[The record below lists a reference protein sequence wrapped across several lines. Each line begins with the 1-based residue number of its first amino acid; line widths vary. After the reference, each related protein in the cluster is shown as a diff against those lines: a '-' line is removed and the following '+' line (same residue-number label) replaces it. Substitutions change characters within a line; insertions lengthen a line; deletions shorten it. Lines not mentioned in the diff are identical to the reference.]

1 MADPIRRLV
10 QELARLPGIGEKT
23 ATRLA
28 FHLVRSNRQQVRD
41 LVAALLDVTDKIR
54 LCSVCMNMTEVD
66 PCSMCTDAQRDGET
80 ICVVATPSDLLAI
93 DRGGHF
99 RGRYHV
105 LHGLLSPLEGIGPDD
120 IRLAELVR
128 RLGSSAQADSPEAS
142 PSPREGA
149 RPGAAGPGGAREQV
163 PDRSD
168 RSAPSGSVREVIIA
182 TSPSV
187 DGEAT
192 AMYIARMLKP
202 LGIRV
207 SRIAT
212 GLPVGGELE
221 YSDQATIAR
230 ALAGRATM

>member
-1 MADPIRRLV
+1 MAGDPIRRLV
-10 QELARLPGIGEKT
+10 QELSRLPGIGEKT

-28 FHLVRSNRQQVRD
+28 FHLVRGNRQQVLD
-41 LVAALLDVTDKIR
+41 LAQALVDVTDKIR
-54 LCSVCMNMTEVD
+54 LCSVCMNMTERD
-66 PCSMCTDAQRDGET
+66 PCALCSDERRDRDT
-80 ICVVATPSDLLAI
+80 ICVVASPSDLIAI

-120 IRLAELVR
+120 LRIAELVR
-128 RLGSSAQADSPEAS
+128 RLGSDE
-142 PSPREGA
+142 
-149 RPGAAGPGGAREQV
+149 
-163 PDRSD
+163 
-168 RSAPSGSVREVIIA
+168 VREVIIA

-192 AMYIARMLKP
+192 AMYVARVVKP
-202 LGIRV
+202 LGVRV

-230 ALAGRATM
+230 ALAARAPL

>member
-1 MADPIRRLV
+1 MADPIRRLI

-28 FHLVRSNRQQVRD
+28 FHLIRSSHQQIHD
-41 LVAALLDVTDKIR
+41 LAQALLDATEKIR

-66 PCSMCTDAQRDGET
+66 PCALCTDPRRDGDT
-80 ICVVATPSDLLAI
+80 ICVVATPSDLIAI

-128 RLGSSAQADSPEAS
+128 RLAASSGSGSGS
-142 PSPREGA
+142 
-149 RPGAAGPGGAREQV
+149 GPGSAGA
-163 PDRSD
+163 D
-168 RSAPSGSVREVIIA
+168 GGVREVIVA

-192 AMYIARMLKP
+192 AMFIARTLKP
-202 LGIRV
+202 LGVQV

>member
-1 MADPIRRLV
+1 
-10 QELARLPGIGEKT
+10 LPGIGEKT

-28 FHLVRSNRQQVRD
+28 FHLVRGNRQQVHD
-41 LVAALLDVTDKIR
+41 LAQALIDVTDKIR
-54 LCSVCMNMTEVD
+54 LCSVCMNMTEHD
-66 PCSMCTDAQRDGET
+66 PCGLCSDPRREPDM
-80 ICVVATPSDLLAI
+80 ICVVASPSDLIAI

-120 IRLAELVR
+120 IRIAELVR
-128 RLGSSAQADSPEAS
+128 RLGGDP
-142 PSPREGA
+142 P
-149 RPGAAGPGGAREQV
+149 
-163 PDRSD
+163 
-168 RSAPSGSVREVIIA
+168 VREVIIA
-182 TSPSV
+182 TSPNV

-192 AMYIARMLKP
+192 AMYIARVIKP
-202 LGIRV
+202 LGVKV

-230 ALAGRATM
+230 AIAGRATL

>member
-28 FHLVRSNRQQVRD
+28 FHLIRSNRQQASD
-41 LVAALLDVTDKIR
+41 LAQALLDATDRIR
-54 LCSVCMNMTEVD
+54 LCSVCMNMTDVD
-66 PCSMCTDAQRDGET
+66 PCAMCTDPRRDAET
-80 ICVVATPSDLLAI
+80 ICVVATPSDLIAI

-105 LHGLLSPLEGIGPDD
+105 LHGLLSPLEGVGPDD

-128 RLGSSAQADSPEAS
+128 RLGGSAE
-142 PSPREGA
+142 
-149 RPGAAGPGGAREQV
+149 PGT
-163 PDRSD
+163 
-168 RSAPSGSVREVIIA
+168 VREVIIA

-192 AMYIARMLKP
+192 AMYIARTIKP
-202 LGIRV
+202 LGIQV

>member
-28 FHLVRSNRQQVRD
+28 FHLIRSNRQQIRD
-41 LVAALLDVTDKIR
+41 LAQALLDATDKIR
-54 LCSVCMNMTEVD
+54 LCSVCMNMTEDD
-66 PCSMCTDAQRDGET
+66 PCAMCTDPRRDAET
-80 ICVVATPSDLLAI
+80 LCVVATPSDLVAI

-128 RLGSSAQADSPEAS
+128 RLG
-142 PSPREGA
+142 
-149 RPGAAGPGGAREQV
+149 GAAE
-163 PDRSD
+163 
-168 RSAPSGSVREVIIA
+168 SATVREVIIA

-192 AMYIARMLKP
+192 AMYIARLIKP
-202 LGIRV
+202 LGIQV

-230 ALAGRATM
+230 ALDGRATM

>member
-1 MADPIRRLV
+1 MAADPIRRLV

-28 FHLVRSNRQQVRD
+28 FHLVRGNRQQVLD
-41 LVAALLDVTDKIR
+41 LAQALVDITDKIR
-54 LCSVCMNMTEVD
+54 LCSVCMNMTEQD
-66 PCSMCTDAQRDGET
+66 PCAMCADPRREPDT
-80 ICVVATPSDLLAI
+80 ICVVASPSDLIAI
-93 DRGGHF
+93 DRGGHY

-120 IRLAELVR
+120 LRLAELVR
-128 RLGSSAQADSPEAS
+128 RLGGDP
-142 PSPREGA
+142 P
-149 RPGAAGPGGAREQV
+149 V
-163 PDRSD
+163 H
-168 RSAPSGSVREVIIA
+168 EVIIA

-192 AMYIARMLKP
+192 AMYIARMIKP
-202 LGIRV
+202 LGIKV

>member
-28 FHLVRSNRQQVRD
+28 FHLIRGNRQQIQD
-41 LVAALLDVTDKIR
+41 LAQALLDVTDKIR
-54 LCSVCMNMTEVD
+54 LCSVCMNMTEGDPCPMCVD
-66 PCSMCTDAQRDGET
+66 PRRDPET
-80 ICVVATPSDLLAI
+80 ICVVASPSDLIAI

-120 IRLAELVR
+120 IRIAELVR
-128 RLGSSAQADSPEAS
+128 RLD
-142 PSPREGA
+142 
-149 RPGAAGPGGAREQV
+149 
-163 PDRSD
+163 
-168 RSAPSGSVREVIIA
+168 GSVHEVIIA

-192 AMYIARMLKP
+192 AMYIARVVKP
-202 LGIRV
+202 LGVKV

-230 ALAGRATM
+230 ALAGRSTL

>member
-28 FHLVRSNRQQVRD
+28 FHLIRGNRQQVAD
-41 LVAALLDVTDKIR
+41 LAQALLDVTDKIR

-66 PCSMCTDAQRDGET
+66 PCVLCTDARREPET
-80 ICVVATPSDLLAI
+80 ICVVASPSDLIAI

-105 LHGLLSPLEGIGPDD
+105 LHGMLSPLEGIGPDD
-120 IRLAELVR
+120 IRVAELVR
-128 RLGSSAQADSPEAS
+128 RLD
-142 PSPREGA
+142 
-149 RPGAAGPGGAREQV
+149 
-163 PDRSD
+163 
-168 RSAPSGSVREVIIA
+168 GSVREVIIA

-192 AMYIARMLKP
+192 AMYVARVIKP
-202 LGIRV
+202 LGVKV

>member
-1 MADPIRRLV
+1 MADPIRHLV

-28 FHLVRSNRQQVRD
+28 FHLVRSNRQQIRD
-41 LVAALLDVTDKIR
+41 LAQALIDATDKIR
-54 LCSVCMNMTEVD
+54 LCSVCMNMTEAD
-66 PCSMCTDAQRDGET
+66 PCGMCTDPRRDGET
-80 ICVVATPSDLLAI
+80 LCVVATPSDLIAI

-128 RLGSSAQADSPEAS
+128 RLGGSQT
-142 PSPREGA
+142 GA
-149 RPGAAGPGGAREQV
+149 LAAP
-163 PDRSD
+163 
-168 RSAPSGSVREVIIA
+168 VREVIIA

-192 AMYIARMLKP
+192 AMYIARTIKP
-202 LGIRV
+202 LGVQV

>member
-10 QELARLPGIGEKT
+10 QELARLPGIGEKS

-28 FHLVRSNRQQVRD
+28 FHLVRGNRQQVLD
-41 LVAALLDVTDKIR
+41 LAQALVDVTDRIR
-54 LCSVCMNMTEVD
+54 LCSVCMNMTEQD
-66 PCSMCTDAQRDGET
+66 PCSLCSDARREADT
-80 ICVVATPSDLLAI
+80 ICVVATPSDLIAI

-105 LHGLLSPLEGIGPDD
+105 LHGLLSPLEGVGPDD
-120 IRLAELVR
+120 IRIAELVR
-128 RLGSSAQADSPEAS
+128 RLD
-142 PSPREGA
+142 
-149 RPGAAGPGGAREQV
+149 
-163 PDRSD
+163 
-168 RSAPSGSVREVIIA
+168 GSVHEVIIA

-192 AMYIARMLKP
+192 AMYIARVVKP
-202 LGIRV
+202 LGVKV

-230 ALAGRATM
+230 ALAGRAPL

>member
-1 MADPIRRLV
+1 MAGDPIRRLV
-10 QELARLPGIGEKT
+10 QELSRLPGVGEKT

-28 FHLVRSNRQQVRD
+28 FHLVRGNRQHVLD
-41 LVAALLDVTDKIR
+41 LAQALVDVTDKIR
-54 LCSVCMNMTEVD
+54 LCSVCMNMTEQD
-66 PCSMCTDAQRDGET
+66 PCALCSDSQRDAET
-80 ICVVATPSDLLAI
+80 ICVVATPSDLVAI

-120 IRLAELVR
+120 IRVAELIR
-128 RLGSSAQADSPEAS
+128 RLGDT
-142 PSPREGA
+142 
-149 RPGAAGPGGAREQV
+149 
-163 PDRSD
+163 
-168 RSAPSGSVREVIIA
+168 VREVIIA

-192 AMYIARMLKP
+192 AMYVARAIKP
-202 LGIRV
+202 LGVKV

-230 ALAGRATM
+230 ALAGRALL